1 MNTRTAGAAAF
12 ASLVLSA
19 VLLTG
24 CTTGGTGST
33 EVDAGPGASLSTPT
47 PALTG
52 SPVPDEVETS
62 VEAQLRYLIE
72 EEKLA
77 HDVYVALGDLWGTRI
92 FTNIAASETTHE
104 GAVAQLLSVYGID
117 DPRSSAPGVFADPA
131 LQALYDELIA
141 VGSQSPAD
149 AIGVG
154 ITIEQTD
161 IADLSAALPDAP
173 SDVAAVLERLL
184 AASQNHLA
192 AFERQG

>member
-1 MNTRTAGAAAF
+1 MYDRRNRLDQGRRRA
-12 ASLVLSA
+12 
-19 VLLTG
+19 
-24 CTTGGTGST
+24 
-33 EVDAGPGASLSTPT
+33 GASLSTPT

-92 FTNIAASETTHE
+92 FANIAPSETTHE